1 MKPTT
6 RFQLSLRTGIT
17 SALILLLTLPAGSY
31 GQAPASGHVVSAK
44 IMQKR
49 MADSALKRQK
59 NIETLTKFFSTP
71 VAERAIRDAQYNP
84 DQVRRAIPTLTDAE
98 LADLAARSTEAQQQ
112 FAAGHLTPTELALV
126 VVALV
131 VVVVVIIVH

>member
-1 MKPTT
+1 MYVPGVPVKLTT
-6 RFQLSLRTGIT
+6 RFELTLRARIT

-31 GQAPASGHVVSAK
+31 GQAPVNDHVVSSK

-49 MADSALKRQK
+49 IADSASRRQR

-84 DQVRRAIPTLTDAE
+84 EQVRKAIPTLTDAE
-98 LADLAARSTEAQQQ
+98 LADLAARSNEAQQ
-112 FAAGHLTPTELALV
+112 
-126 VVALV
+126 
-131 VVVVVIIVH
+131 